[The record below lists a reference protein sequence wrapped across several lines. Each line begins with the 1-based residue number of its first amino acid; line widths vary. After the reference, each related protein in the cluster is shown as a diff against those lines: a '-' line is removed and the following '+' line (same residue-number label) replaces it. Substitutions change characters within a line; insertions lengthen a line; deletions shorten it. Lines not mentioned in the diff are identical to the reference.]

1 MLGLVW
7 LLPALMA
14 GAFVITLFFGKRLPY
29 KGAEVGT
36 GAIVVSFVLSIIA
49 VVQWVNRPV
58 HAVVGGTEGEALRTL
73 GGGLNRFM
81 VQLAEAANGGGGLR
95 QPVEK
100 ITSWYRDG
108 NINIGLGIHVDGY
121 TVAMLF
127 VVAFISLTVHV
138 FSIEYL
144 RGDIRF
150 THYFASLNLFTAA
163 MFWMVQ
169 SATTLGILF
178 GWEVMGLCSFLLIG
192 HWWEETPNSSAAVK
206 AFLTTRVGDIGLL
219 IGIVIT
225 FFMAGNS
232 FDIAKINE
240 VALSGTVSHG
250 LLLVA
255 ACCLFA
261 GVVGKSAQF
270 PLHTWLPD
278 AMAGPTPASALIHA
292 ATMVVAG
299 VYLFGRMYGVFWA
312 GFSIHAGG
320 MNLGA
325 WIGSITLLMAAG
337 LAFVQ
342 TDIKKVLAYSTVSQL
357 GYMVMGLSVGAW
369 TGAIFHLVTHAFF
382 KALLF
387 QAAGSISHS
396 GSHHSFE
403 MERMGGLR
411 KYMPKTWATFL
422 VGFLALAGIFPLSG
436 FWSKDEILLGA
447 WKNGFGFAL
456 AAGLIGSFMTACYM
470 TRVYWKTFE
479 GENRLHLFHD
489 EHDTHGAHDTHDV
502 HDLQVAAGHDQP
514 DAHDGPH
521 ESPGLIT
528 GPLIALAVMA
538 AIVGFINLPLH
549 IFHGGQ
555 WFGKWTEN
563 ITIEDTVI
571 KRGFEHGFSGW
582 LALVASACG
591 IGGLAVGYLYNKVFA
606 GDLGIVRRFR
616 LARAGHTFLKE
627 KYYLD
632 HLWTGI
638 VINGIKGPIAQ
649 AAYWVNQNV
658 IDGIVNSV
666 GKSAVATGKVVYEV
680 IDQKGVDGI
689 VNGSGLTASA
699 GGGVLRTLQNG
710 KVQNY
715 AAIFLGATGL
725 IALALV
731 LFV

>member
-1 MLGLVW
+1 
-7 LLPALMA
+7 MA
-14 GAFVITLFFGKRLPY
+14 G
-29 KGAEVGT
+29 
-36 GAIVVSFVLSIIA
+36 
-49 VVQWVNRPV
+49 Q
-58 HAVVGGTEGEALRTL
+58 
-73 GGGLNRFM
+73 
-81 VQLAEAANGGGGLR
+81 
-95 QPVEK
+95 
-100 ITSWYRDG
+100 
-108 NINIGLGIHVDGY
+108 
-121 TVAMLF
+121 
-127 VVAFISLTVHV
+127 
-138 FSIEYL
+138 
-144 RGDIRF
+144 
-150 THYFASLNLFTAA
+150 
-163 MFWMVQ
+163 
-169 SATTLGILF
+169 
-178 GWEVMGLCSFLLIG
+178 
-192 HWWEETPNSSAAVK
+192 
-206 AFLTTRVGDIGLL
+206 
-219 IGIVIT
+219 
-225 FFMAGNS
+225 S

-299 VYLFGRMYGVFWA
+299 VYLFGRLYGVFWE

-387 QAAGSISHS
+387 QAAGSVSHS

-411 KYMPKTWATFL
+411 KYMPKTHATFL
-422 VGFLALAGIFPLSG
+422 VGFLALAGVFPLSG

-470 TRVYWKTFE
+470 TRAYWKTFQ

-489 EHDTHGAHDTHDV
+489 EHDAHATH
-502 HDLQVAAGHDQP
+502 
-514 DAHDGPH
+514 DAHDFGEAHDAHDAHDAHAGPH

-582 LALVASACG
+582 LALAASACG
-591 IGGLAVGYLYNKVFA
+591 IGGLVAGYLYNKVFA
-606 GDLGIVRRFR
+606 GDLGLVRRYR
-616 LARAGHTFLKE
+616 LARAGHTFLKQ

-649 AAYWVNQNV
+649 AAYWFNQNV
-658 IDGIVNSV
+658 LDGIVNAIGKGSVEV
-666 GKSAVATGKVVYEV
+666 GKFTYEV
-680 IDQKGVDGI
+680 IDQKVVDGA

-699 GGGVLRTLQNG
+699 SGGVLRTLQNG